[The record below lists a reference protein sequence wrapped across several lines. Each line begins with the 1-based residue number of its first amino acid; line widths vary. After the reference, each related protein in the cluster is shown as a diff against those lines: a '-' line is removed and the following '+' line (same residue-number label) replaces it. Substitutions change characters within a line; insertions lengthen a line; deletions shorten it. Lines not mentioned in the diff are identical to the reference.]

1 MDGYNGQN
9 GYDGQNNHDSYNG
22 ASGYSSLNQSL
33 FPEEPGN
40 SYQGQSTPPD
50 IPEYSVLEDYDQP
63 TPEEI
68 EYEKRRRAAARRR
81 KLAAREA
88 RRKKR
93 RRQAI
98 IRCSLFLAAVIL
110 VFTGVI
116 KMITGIVGALHK
128 DKKPKKTTEQMK
140 DPTTEQT
147 TTEAPAPEIDATI
160 LAKDLPAD
168 RDAAIASL
176 TALAATDPDL
186 QNVLDNAAVY
196 PDDIL
201 KNLAANYAM
210 KQFVI
215 NYPAKISVR
224 FDGDFSVNFSSDTVP
239 LFIQYDEQWGYAD
252 YGKDIIALRGAGPTC
267 LSMAYTFLKQ
277 EGSMNPIK
285 VADYATEQ
293 GFLDEN
299 GETAWTLMTTGAIG
313 LGLGTEEMTVNE
325 SNLISALENNKLV
338 ICAMTPGDFTRSS
351 HFILIREY
359 KNNLF
364 YINDPASEARSQVGW
379 NYARLESQIANM
391 WAISAQ
397 GTGDSGTTQ
406 QNDNQDGSTSPDD
419 SQGGSTS
426 PSDTQGNDTGTGSS
440 QSNDTGTGSSQ
451 NTDNN

>member
-9 GYDGQNNHDSYNG
+9 GYDGQNDYESYNG
-22 ASGYSSLNQSL
+22 ASSYDSLNQSL
-33 FPEEPGN
+33 FPEGAQN
-40 SYQGQSTPPD
+40 GYQGQGTSPD
-50 IPEYSVLEDYDQP
+50 IPEYSVLEDYDQLS
-63 TPEEI
+63 PEEI
-68 EYEKRRRAAARRR
+68 EYEKRRKAAARRR

-98 IRCSLFLAAVIL
+98 IRCSIFLAAVVL
-110 VFTGVI
+110 VFAGVI
-116 KMITGIVGALHK
+116 KMITGIVTALHK
-128 DKKPKKTTEQMK
+128 DKSPKKTTEQTK
-140 DPTTEQT
+140 EPSTEQM
-147 TTEAPAPEIDATI
+147 TTEAPAPEIDETI

-186 QNVLDNAAVY
+186 QNILDNAAVY

-201 KNLAANYAM
+201 RNLAADYAM

-215 NYPAKISVR
+215 NYPAKISVV
-224 FDGDFSVNFSSDTVP
+224 FDGDFSVDFSSDTVP

-277 EGSMNPIK
+277 DGSMNPIK

-299 GETAWTLMTTGAIG
+299 SETAWTLMTTGAIG
-313 LGLGTEEMTVNE
+313 LGLGTEEMTISE
-325 SNLISALENNKLV
+325 SNIISALENDKLV
-338 ICAMTPGDFTRSS
+338 ICAMSPGDFTRSS

-359 KNNLF
+359 KDNLF

-379 NYARLESQIANM
+379 SYSRLESQIANM

-397 GTGDSGTTQ
+397 GSGDSGTTQ
-406 QNDNQDGSTSPDD
+406 SNDNQENGTSPDTSQDGSTNPAD
-419 SQGGSTS
+419 SQDGGTGTG
-426 PSDTQGNDTGTGSS
+426 DTQGNDT
-440 QSNDTGTGSSQ
+440 DTT
-451 NTDNN
+451 NN

>member
-9 GYDGQNNHDSYNG
+9 GYDGQNDFESNNG

-33 FPEEPGN
+33 FPEGTGN
-40 SYQGQSTPPD
+40 NYQGQGVSPD
-50 IPEYSVLEDYDQP
+50 IPEYSILEDYDQP
-63 TPEEI
+63 SPEEI
-68 EYEKRRRAAARRR
+68 EYEKQRRAAARRR

-98 IRCSLFLAAVIL
+98 IRCSLLLAAVIL
-110 VFTGVI
+110 VFTGII
-116 KMITGIVGALHK
+116 KMITGIAGALHK

-140 DPTTEQT
+140 APSTEQPS
-147 TTEAPAPEIDATI
+147 TEAPAPEIDNAI

-176 TALAATDPDL
+176 TALASTDPEL
-186 QNVLDNAAVY
+186 QTVLDNVAVY

-201 KNLAANYAM
+201 KHLAANYEM

-215 NYPAKISVR
+215 NYPAKISVV
-224 FDGDFSVNFSSDTVP
+224 FNGDFSVDFSSDTVP

-252 YGKDIIALRGAGPTC
+252 YGKDVIALRGAGPTC

-277 EGSMNPIK
+277 DGSMNPIK

-293 GFLDEN
+293 GFLDEHS
-299 GETAWTLMTTGAIG
+299 ETAWTLMTTGAIG

-325 SNLISALENNKLV
+325 SNIISALENNKLV
-338 ICAMTPGDFTRSS
+338 ICAMSPGDFTRSS

-359 KNNLF
+359 KDNLF

-397 GTGDSGTTQ
+397 GSSDSGTTQ
-406 QNDNQDGSTSPDD
+406 PNGNQDDSTSPDN

-426 PSDTQGNDTGTGSS
+426 SGDAQSNNTGTADS
-440 QSNDTGTGSSQ
+440 QSNDTGANDSQ
-451 NTDNN
+451 STNNN